1 MANTKKKTKTTRI
14 TKTDRL
20 RMAAEKTRPTGI
32 TVAVGRQ
39 YEVEIV
45 PMYDPFTHKRM
56 AGVRADQWGDP
67 DDTAAPTVYMDSPHQ
82 LRILAQALN
91 RAADWMEEEIK

>member
-67 DDTAAPTVYMDSPHQ
+67 MTPPPPPSTWTARTSCESLHR
-82 LRILAQALN
+82 L
-91 RAADWMEEEIK
+91 

>member
-39 YEVEIV
+39 YE
-45 PMYDPFTHKRM
+45 
-56 AGVRADQWGDP
+56 
-67 DDTAAPTVYMDSPHQ
+67 
-82 LRILAQALN
+82 
-91 RAADWMEEEIK
+91 

>member
-45 PMYDPFTHKRM
+45 PMYVIRSN
-56 AGVRADQWGDP
+56 V
-67 DDTAAPTVYMDSPHQ
+67 PTIASVKPYTPLEVIGRDLYIREGCVGCH
-82 LRILAQALN
+82 
-91 RAADWMEEEIK
+91 

>member
-45 PMYDPFTHKRM
+45 PMYDPFTHKRDRHGRVTAM
-56 AGVRADQWGDP
+56 MIDFDP
-67 DDTAAPTVYMDSPHQ
+67 PSQDDD
-82 LRILAQALN
+82 
-91 RAADWMEEEIK
+91 E